1 MTCCCLEEGNISYS
15 QSQGRVQRILE
26 VGLEH
31 GYMESEGGQ
40 VGSRGGSAV
49 Q

>member
-1 MTCCCLEEGNISYS
+1 MTRCCLEEGNISYP

-31 GYMESEGGQ
+31 GYVESEGEQ
-40 VGSRGGSAV
+40 VGSRGDLPV